1 MDSCLTKLKTGR
13 MGYGLSQ
20 HGYYDLVTGM
30 VYGPYSGVY
39 HETSIYSGR
48 GVCQVKVGVVYPVKV
63 GDLRSEGKVWIA
75 KRTYWVTWVAAGGRG

>member
-1 MDSCLTKLKTGR
+1 MKLKTGQ

-39 HETSIYSGR
+39 HETSIYLGR
-48 GVCQVKVGVVYPVKV
+48 GVFPVKVGVVYPVKV
-63 GDLRSEGKVWIA
+63 GDLRSKGEGWIA
-75 KRTYWVTWVAAGGRG
+75 NGTCGVTWVTAGGRG